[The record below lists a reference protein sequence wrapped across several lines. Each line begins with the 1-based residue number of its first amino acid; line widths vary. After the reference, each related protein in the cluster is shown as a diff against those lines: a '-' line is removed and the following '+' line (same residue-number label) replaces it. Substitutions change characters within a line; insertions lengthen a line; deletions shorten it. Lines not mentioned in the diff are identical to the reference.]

1 MRLRSGRNGPPA
13 RRLVQI
19 MLGARAGQLR
29 GLVCYMLLACI
40 FGPAWKMLVGC
51 GWGDDKATQRRATYA
66 CSKHGGDGGD
76 AARAETRGVPQP
88 WAGLQVGRC
97 GAN

>member
-1 MRLRSGRNGPPA
+1 
-13 RRLVQI
+13 
-19 MLGARAGQLR
+19 
-29 GLVCYMLLACI
+29 
-40 FGPAWKMLVGC
+40 MLVVC